1 VVDVEVLSS
10 DDMRASDQ
18 ERELTM
24 AILCEAYAAG
34 RLDLGEVRERA
45 AAACR
50 SRTWG
55 DLRRLTMD
63 IPDPQ
68 AFQPSLSAVS
78 APPGTGTRHWLQ
90 RSGTPILLVMVGTL
104 AMAAATCMPMVGAP
118 LAAVG
123 LIMLSVSVLFA
134 AGIAVT
140 FALSA
145 AETAEYHP
153 GQGKLYRDTI

>member
-1 VVDVEVLSS
+1 
-10 DDMRASDQ
+10 
-18 ERELTM
+18 
-24 AILCEAYAAG
+24 
-34 RLDLGEVRERA
+34 
-45 AAACR
+45 
-50 SRTWG
+50 
-55 DLRRLTMD
+55 
-63 IPDPQ
+63 
-68 AFQPSLSAVS
+68 
-78 APPGTGTRHWLQ
+78 
-90 RSGTPILLVMVGTL
+90 MVGTL